1 MLIGLHGRK
10 QAGKD
15 TVFARAAHLMADVVP
30 VERASFADMLYR
42 SAAEALGVTVDLL
55 QELKSNPTARVVVLT
70 HTEYDVQAHA
80 SLSVREYLQRYGTE
94 AHRDIFGSDFWV
106 DNVELDHA
114 GRIVMVTDVRFEN
127 EARAVQ
133 AAGGRVFNVVGP
145 PEIENA
151 GDGHASEK
159 PLPSHLIDFNVDN
172 SVRDDGFRT
181 LDLYVSNLL
190 RQLLWLERGPRP
202 SVIRS

>member
-15 TVFARAAHLMADVVP
+15 TVFERASHLMADVVP

-42 SAAEALGVTVDLL
+42 SAAAALGLTVEDL
-55 QELKSNPTARVVVLT
+55 QAGKTEPSAYIVVHCGDGVRKSSSLT
-70 HTEYDVQAHA
+70 F
-80 SLSVREYLQRYGTE
+80 REYLQRFGTE

-133 AAGGRVFNVVGP
+133 AAGGRVFRVKGP
-145 PEIENA
+145 DEIEHA
-151 GDGHASEK
+151 GDGHASET
-159 PLPSHLIDFNVDN
+159 PLPEHLIDFTLDN
-172 SVRDDGFRT
+172 SVRDDGYRA

-190 RQLLWLERGPRP
+190 RQLLRLESGPRP